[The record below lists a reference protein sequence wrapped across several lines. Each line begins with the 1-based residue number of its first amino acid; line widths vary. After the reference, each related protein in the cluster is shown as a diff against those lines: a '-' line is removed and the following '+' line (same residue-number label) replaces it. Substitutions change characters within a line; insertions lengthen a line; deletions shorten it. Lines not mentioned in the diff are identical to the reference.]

1 MSPGAKANSG
11 MCTRLISWFAIVLI
25 AGGCWAMAP
34 PAAVAA
40 GDAHGAAAEESGGGF
55 NPLAW
60 QTDLAIWTA
69 AVFLFVLLVLWRFA
83 WGPIADG
90 LQKREN
96 RIAEDLAS
104 AERSNLESRQLL
116 ADYQQKLANAEE
128 EVRRMI
134 DAARRDA
141 ERVGQQMIAQA
152 RTAAEAEHQRALA
165 DIETATAG
173 AMKELAER
181 SATLAVELAG
191 KIVGS
196 QLDARS
202 HSRLIEQAVSG
213 FASGNSGKH

>member
-1 MSPGAKANSG
+1 
-11 MCTRLISWFAIVLI
+11 MCTRLISWLAVVLVI
-25 AGGCWAMAP
+25 GGCFATAP
-34 PAAVAA
+34 PMAVAA
-40 GDAHGAAAEESGGGF
+40 DTHGSEGGEGAGSF

-69 AVFLFVLLVLWRFA
+69 AVFLFLLVVLWLFA

-90 LQKREN
+90 LQRREN
-96 RIAEDLAS
+96 RIAEDIAS
-104 AERSNLESRQLL
+104 AERSNQEARQLL
-116 ADYQQKLANAEE
+116 ADYQQRLANAEE

-134 DAARRDA
+134 DSARRDA
-141 ERVGQQMIAQA
+141 ERVGQQVVEKA
-152 RTAAEAEHQRALA
+152 RAAAEAEHQRALA

-196 QLDARS
+196 RLDPSS
-202 HSRLIEQAVSG
+202 HSRLIEQAVAG
-213 FASGNSGKH
+213 FARGNSGKN